1 MKKFPFRFSHLLQI
15 VVFPITMAATLFVG
29 SCNPDPKSPTSDAVK
44 PNSDSVK
51 TKFTVTMVDNRKDPS
66 CGMPVSAG
74 ISDTVHFN
82 GKVFGF
88 CSDEC
93 KQAFLK
99 DPVAM
104 AKNADLKP

>member
-1 MKKFPFRFSHLLQI
+1 MKKFPFRFSHLRQI
-15 VVFPITMAATLFVG
+15 VVFPIAMAATLFVG
-29 SCNPDPKSPTSDAVK
+29 SCNLDPKSTTSDAVK
-44 PNSDSVK
+44 PNSDLVK
-51 TKFTVTMVDNRKDPS
+51 TKFTAAMVDNRKDPS
-66 CGMPVSAG
+66 CGMPVTAG
-74 ISDTVHFN
+74 ISDTSHYN

-99 DPVAM
+99 DPVEL

>member
-1 MKKFPFRFSHLLQI
+1 MKKFRFQFSHLWQI
-15 VVFPITMAATLFVG
+15 VLFPITIASTFFVG
-29 SCNPDPKSPTSDAVK
+29 SCNLDPKSPTSGVVMHNA
-44 PNSDSVK
+44 DSVK
-51 TKFTVTMVDNRKDPS
+51 TKFTAAMVDNRKDPS
-66 CGMPVSAG
+66 CGMPVTAG
-74 ISDTVHFN
+74 IADTIHYS